1 MDRPLICLI
10 VMLSMLLL
18 SGAALRMLDSSTD
31 RIDAAVGR
39 VIEAAASGD
48 REACE
53 EAAERLEELWR
64 EHYKTASMVS
74 HTGILNDISYSVAK
88 VRDYARSG
96 SDELI
101 PECKAIARLA
111 GIVRDNQLPKLH
123 TLL

>member
-39 VIEAAASGD
+39 VIEAAVSGD

-64 EHYKTASMVS
+64 EHYKKASMVS